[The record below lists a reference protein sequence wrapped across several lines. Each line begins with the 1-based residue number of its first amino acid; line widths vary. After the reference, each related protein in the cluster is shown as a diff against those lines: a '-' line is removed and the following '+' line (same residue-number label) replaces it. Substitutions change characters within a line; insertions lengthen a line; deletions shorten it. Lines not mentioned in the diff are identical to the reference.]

1 MWLLFLAKQWFVQ
14 VQEANENYNKKMDY
28 LDQFLFH
35 NKKSR
40 KCSTNIFSNEYL
52 FFILYYI
59 LNIIKRQIFF

>member
-14 VQEANENYNKKMDY
+14 VQETNENYNKKMDY
-28 LDQFLFH
+28 VDQFLFH
-35 NKKSR
+35 NKKSQVLD
-40 KCSTNIFSNEYL
+40 KYIFQWIS